1 MPRSIATALT
11 LVLLLGM
18 LPAASAAA
26 AEDGPPSRTPA
37 DAIGTSLDLD
47 VLMSASHELALDTA
61 LKVQVASLKLDVAK
75 AAQRERARQYRRD
88 KRAVKKALSGKERDC
103 RLAALER
110 TYLAER
116 DRFEAEATEYRAELG
131 YYNKQKALTKVGKR
145 FGRAARFVGGVLME
159 TIKEVGP
166 VVLEAQLTGG
176 LGPGG
181 WKALARRHGV
191 RTLKRKGKDALFGA
205 LVRRATG
212 PADAALAAATKEC
225 EPEPGVAAKLSPMP
239 AQAIK
244 TGLGSGTGGVAYEGV
259 LEYPNVHVGL
269 VWESFMP
276 SCAYYQ
282 SHTLKDD
289 KKKHRLALAFDLDRG
304 TFIGS
309 ASGEVQNGD
318 ERGAFTRGS
327 YTLWIPSGKISR
339 VGDRTEWKL
348 SGTAAVSEGLKQVS
362 PCVIKEWPGTETRAK
377 KGKDGGQVTITGSIE
392 LIGDTWLLGM
402 LAERGDSKR
411 GFRLSVT
418 DVTVATWDSPAGIA
432 GVTTSSVVDEVARA
446 KRSMTQAE
454 ARSISGCAIAYLKE
468 TARAFGAWVS
478 RSKRRMTIKA
488 EHGICGIRG

>member
-103 RLAALER
+103 RLVALEL

-212 PADAALAAATKEC
+212 PADAALATATEEC
-225 EPEPGVAAKLSPMP
+225 EPEAAVVAAKT
-239 AQAIK
+239 QK
-244 TGLGSGTGGVAYEGV
+244 
-259 LEYPNVHVGL
+259 
-269 VWESFMP
+269 
-276 SCAYYQ
+276 
-282 SHTLKDD
+282 
-289 KKKHRLALAFDLDRG
+289 
-304 TFIGS
+304 
-309 ASGEVQNGD
+309 
-318 ERGAFTRGS
+318 
-327 YTLWIPSGKISR
+327 
-339 VGDRTEWKL
+339 
-348 SGTAAVSEGLKQVS
+348 
-362 PCVIKEWPGTETRAK
+362 
-377 KGKDGGQVTITGSIE
+377 
-392 LIGDTWLLGM
+392 
-402 LAERGDSKR
+402 
-411 GFRLSVT
+411 
-418 DVTVATWDSPAGIA
+418 DSPAPSATGRDSGRPAMDYVCELECEHCAPRPPYGEPAFLIHLHWTDPADVRLNYWVAEPGSGPYA
-432 GVTTSSVVDEVARA
+432 GAYWSGGCVDGVPPQTCLPVEPLIL
-446 KRSMTQAE
+446 TE
-454 ARSISGCAIAYLKE
+454 E
-468 TARAFGAWVS
+468 WVS
-478 RSKRRMTIKA
+478 GNNLWPYPGELELKVEPVPCYFDGDTPEDLGEEGPRHLGVCKRIGKVAVTATIEYHPGGSGPPMPVASGLTASLPLYPCEGAPDAAKYRHTLESFKWDPA
-488 EHGICGIRG
+488 TGITFGDSPREPAPASGGAGSDEEAPWDRE